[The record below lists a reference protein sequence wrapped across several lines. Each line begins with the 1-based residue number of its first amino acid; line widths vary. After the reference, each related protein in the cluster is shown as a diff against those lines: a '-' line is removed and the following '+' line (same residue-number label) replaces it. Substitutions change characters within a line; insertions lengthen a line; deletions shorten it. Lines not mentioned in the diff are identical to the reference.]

1 MSEWQRTLE
10 RRAMFERARALLQRL
25 GHPYVHSV
33 TTVRKLI
40 IQTIGHGSLPDD
52 QLIFMFEQR
61 VNEDKAP
68 AQRLT
73 IARPYVP
80 DMAMRQAAARAQVQ
94 PSMIGVNS
102 KKEISR

>member
-40 IQTIGHGSLPDD
+40 IQAIGNGNLPDD
-52 QLIFMFEQR
+52 QLIFMFEQKA
-61 VNEDKAP
+61 NEDKAP

-80 DMAMRQAAARAQVQ
+80 DMAMQQAAARARAAQ
-94 PSMIGVNS
+94 STIIGVN
-102 KKEISR
+102 